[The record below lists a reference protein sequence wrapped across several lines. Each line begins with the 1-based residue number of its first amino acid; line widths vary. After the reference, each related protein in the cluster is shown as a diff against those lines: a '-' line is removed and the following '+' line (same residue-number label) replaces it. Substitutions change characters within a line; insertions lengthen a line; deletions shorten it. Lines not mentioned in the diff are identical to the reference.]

1 MDKATKNPENAPN
14 AAGDAGGQI
23 AGILLDQ
30 GVLSREQLAYALR
43 VRAKLGEDYSL
54 VRVLKDLEYLTD
66 SQLRD
71 ALRAQ
76 GRTVPIGNL
85 LVELGYLR
93 PAELSAALK
102 AQKEPQYKGKRLGEF
117 LLEKRLIQERELIEV
132 LADQLG
138 FPIVETRFSEIAPD
152 LLSGIRPDWC
162 RRYSAV
168 PLSRD
173 TDKVMVAFVDPLDQ
187 NARLAAEDVFGPI
200 VPAITSRRALEE
212 TITAFENSL
221 SHAGNRE
228 ASKAGSGVTAIAD
241 TLILEALN
249 QGASDIHIEP
259 TRSRIRVR
267 FRCDGVLQVHQELD
281 SELLQPLSNRLK
293 VLAGADISERRR
305 HQGGGFRFVDPR
317 TGERCD
323 VRASWYATIFGE
335 KIVLRILSRKA
346 ELLDIKEVGMAEK
359 MLAQFLED
367 ALDVPS
373 GVILITGPT
382 GSGKTTT
389 LYGCVNYLND
399 SERSIV
405 TAEDPVEY
413 VIDGI
418 AQCALN
424 AKLDITFAE
433 TLRHMVRQDPDVIVL
448 GEIRDQF
455 SAESAIQAA
464 LTGHK
469 VLTTF
474 HTEDSIGGL
483 LRLMNME
490 IETFLI
496 SSTVVSVLA
505 QRLLRHVCEHCAE
518 SYRPPALILQRLG
531 YTPADLVGA
540 VFRRGRGC
548 ERCHYSGYSGR
559 VGVFELLV
567 LNEPVKEAILSKKT
581 SSEIRRISIETSGLI
596 TLMEDGIAKAASGM
610 TTLEEVLRHL
620 PRMGRPRPLHEIRRL
635 AGEMASTRKT

>member
-1 MDKATKNPENAPN
+1 MNETTQDPAQPPAPAN
-14 AAGDAGGQI
+14 ESGGQI
-23 AGILLDQ
+23 AQILLDQ
-30 GVLSREQLAYALR
+30 GVLSREQLTYALR
-43 VRAKLGEDYSL
+43 IRAKLGEEYSL
-54 VRVLKDLEYLTD
+54 VRVLKDLEYLSD
-66 SQLRD
+66 QQLRE
-71 ALRAQ
+71 ALRQQ
-76 GRTVPIGNL
+76 GRTVPLGNL

-93 PAELSAALK
+93 TAELQAALK

-138 FPIVETRFSEIAPD
+138 FPSVEPSFSEIPPE
-152 LLSGIRPDWC
+152 LLVIVKPEWC
-162 RRYSAV
+162 RRIGAI
-168 PLSRD
+168 PLSREAD
-173 TDKVMVAFVDPLDQ
+173 RVMVAFVDPLDQ
-187 NARLAAEDVFGPI
+187 NARLVAEDVFGQV

-212 TITAFENSL
+212 TVTAFENSL
-221 SHAGNRE
+221 SHAGNRD
-228 ASKAGSGVTAIAD
+228 AAKLGSKASALAD
-241 TLILEALN
+241 ELILAALK
-249 QGASDIHIEP
+249 QGASDIHLEP
-259 TRSRIRVR
+259 TRTRIRVR
-267 FRCDGVLQVHQELD
+267 FRLDGVLQVHGELD
-281 SELLQPLSNRLK
+281 SELLPSLSNRLK
-293 VLAGADISERRR
+293 VLAGADIAERRR
-305 HQGGGFRFVDPR
+305 HQGGGFRFVDPK

-373 GVILITGPT
+373 GVVLITGPT

-505 QRLLRHVCEHCAE
+505 QRLLRHVCLHCAE
-518 SYRPPALILQRLG
+518 PYRPPTHILQRLG
-531 YTPADLVGA
+531 YTPLDLADA
-540 VFRRGRGC
+540 EFRRGRGC
-548 ERCHYSGYSGR
+548 EHCHYSGYSGR

-567 LNEPVKEAILSKKT
+567 LNEAVKDAILSKKN

-596 TLMEDGIAKAASGM
+596 TLMEDGIAKAAGGT

-620 PRMGRPRPLHEIRRL
+620 PRLGKPRPLREIRRL
-635 AGEMASTRKT
+635 AGAVPGTRKP